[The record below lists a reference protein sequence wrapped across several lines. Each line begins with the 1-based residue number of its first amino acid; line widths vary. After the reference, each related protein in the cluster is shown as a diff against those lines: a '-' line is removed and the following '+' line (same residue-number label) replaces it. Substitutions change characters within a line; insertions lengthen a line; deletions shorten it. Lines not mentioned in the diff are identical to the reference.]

1 MGHDLWTEA
10 LEAATRDPLGVG
22 SIPCPDCGARSLRIA
37 FVVDRPEDTSAVVA
51 FWCDSC
57 LYGMVP
63 QRVRLPEDVVP
74 VGRADGSG
82 IPYYSLVSPT

>member
-22 SIPCPDCGARSLRIA
+22 SIPCPGCGARSLRIA
-37 FVVDRPEDTSAVVA
+37 FVVDRPEDTSGVVA

-57 LYGMVP
+57 LYGLVP
-63 QRVRLPEDVVP
+63 HRGPAPADEPRIVRGTTGVP
-74 VGRADGSG
+74 D
-82 IPYYSLVSPT
+82 YSLVTAR